1 MQNYIKQFT
10 FAIILGGLSSQAG
23 LAGDDKVDGGTKRRY
38 SSVPMSLPIPYY
50 AALPTALVEFQP
62 LKPHAKR
69 SRYETGSKNEVSA
82 PEQYGIGVFSLL
94 PSDSQGI
101 IYTYPGVAK
110 SLYSTCK
117 YFRYLMQNGL
127 ILNEHGLSRVYFRP
141 PNKKFINFITLER
154 LGNVHT
160 LDLSYTKVTDVSMLG
175 NVHTL
180 DLEGCEVKGLASLGN
195 VHTLNLIETQVT
207 DVSMLG
213 NVHSLDLAL
222 CQGVTDVSALG
233 KVHTL
238 DLGGCLGVTD
248 VSALGNVH
256 TLNLIETQVTD
267 VSALGNV
274 HTLDLRSCQ
283 GVTDVSMLKHVQN
296 LTLTKN
302 SISEEN
308 LSQLRKVNSDIKI
321 HFID

>member
-62 LKPHAKR
+62 LKPQAKR

-160 LDLSYTKVTDVSMLG
+160 LDLSYTK
-175 NVHTL
+175 
-180 DLEGCEVKGLASLGN
+180 
-195 VHTLNLIETQVT
+195 VT